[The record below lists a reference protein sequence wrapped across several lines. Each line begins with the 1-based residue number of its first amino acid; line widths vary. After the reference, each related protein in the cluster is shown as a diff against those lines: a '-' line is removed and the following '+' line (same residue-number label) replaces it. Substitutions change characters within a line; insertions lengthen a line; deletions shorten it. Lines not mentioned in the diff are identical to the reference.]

1 LYGGCHGGAAAG
13 AGFCGGEQHR
23 GEQHHRGQAGEAAP
37 AAGGVVGGGAL
48 DAAVAA
54 FAAGGQAAEF
64 AAGGLGSFRVMDS
77 GLLRGGDK
85 GEAVLGLAVG
95 QPVRAVLPVLGDA
108 EPPLVGFRQ
117 AGQRLADAGQVQPGD
132 QRGDPAGRPL
142 AVSPPPSEY
151 LMTVA

>member
-1 LYGGCHGGAAAG
+1 VARRRARVFAAASSTVVNSITG
-13 AGFCGGEQHR
+13 ARPARRHQPR
-23 GEQHHRGQAGEAAP
+23 AVSL
-37 AAGGVVGGGAL
+37 AAGHWTRQ
-48 DAAVAA
+48 VAA

-117 AGQRLADAGQVQPGD
+117 AGHRLADAGQVQPGD

-151 LMTVA
+151 LMTAA